1 MNVCRDCAYL
11 KETRVN
17 TQCSYLEC
25 VRPQGDGNRKAH
37 PDVGGCEYFREA
49 MKNGGEAKS

>member
-11 KETRVN
+11 KETRVS
-17 TQCSYLEC
+17 TQCSYFEC

-37 PDVGGCEYFREA
+37 PDVGGEYFREA